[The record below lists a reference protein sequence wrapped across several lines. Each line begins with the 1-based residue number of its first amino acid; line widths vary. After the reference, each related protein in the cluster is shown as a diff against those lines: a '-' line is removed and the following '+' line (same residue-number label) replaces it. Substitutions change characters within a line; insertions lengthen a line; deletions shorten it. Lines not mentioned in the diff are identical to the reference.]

1 MALATVT
8 AHNGAV
14 PDPST
19 YGVGPLHVLIGSAAG
34 GDGHSQLAYVFYDAK
49 YLGTDTLQ
57 PSGQIA
63 FVGWR
68 DAKTFV
74 LRYGLYRPADPL
86 CCPTGGTADVIYTW
100 SDADGRMVAIGQ
112 IPPADLNA
120 PLSRR

>member
-34 GDGHSQLAYVFYDAK
+34 GDGHSQLAYMFYDAK

-68 DAKTFV
+68 DGKTFV
-74 LRYGLYRPADPL
+74 LRYGLYRPSDPL

-100 SDADGRMVAIGQ
+100 SDADGRIVAIGQ